1 MMADK
6 KRKSEE
12 TNARSLSD
20 KKFHRASRRFDD
32 LQDYEHPADTRYKSA
47 VAFKDNPAARSN
59 KEIDAAV
66 PMIDDLFE
74 EKPYEIK
81 NAKERRAAK
90 AKSKKAKAQKEAE
103 AQARAPKHLKAGASS
118 KGNAKPKHA
127 VPAPQKLGYKAPVE
141 DVLDAA
147 QEGGAEVG
155 ENEEFLGVEAINK
168 TPVTQP
174 VSHKVSFRSAS
185 GDLDKKKGTAKK
197 KKIFKAVAIVV
208 ACFLGVGLLGLV
220 AWLNRTVTF
229 ALNGKEETATAGTQ
243 LTKIMERENIH
254 VIPGNLVS
262 VSGNVLEEG
271 KGNAFTVK
279 VDGNDVPFDTGR
291 DLRVYGEEAIEV
303 GDGANVM
310 EPYDSQIQEQQPTLT
325 MQGAWGSVG
334 YISQWPRIGKVEMRT
349 GQISHETAPG
359 DVIEPLQNA
368 LVTNK
373 MIEPANGEKLIAITF
388 DDGPSEYTEK
398 YLNILAQYGAKAT
411 FFELCNSID
420 AYPNAS
426 RAIIAAG
433 CQIGSHTKSHSQL
446 TTLTPADLQAELS
459 ETYAK
464 IQSVTGEETTIVRPP
479 YGDISEKVWLN
490 SAGKMSVSVLWTQ
503 DTRDWARPGAAKI
516 VSNALA
522 GIKPGS
528 IILMHDGGGNRDQ
541 DLEALPQILKTL
553 TDQGYKFVTLQELL
567 ASDSTIPEDIATC
580 NATMPDGSVWPT
592 ALGD

>member
-1 MMADK
+1 MADN

-32 LQDYEHPADTRYKSA
+32 LQDYEHPADTRYKGA
-47 VAFKDNPAARSN
+47 VAFKDNPAARSY

-66 PMIDDLFE
+66 PTIDDLFE
-74 EKPYEIK
+74 ENHYEIK

-103 AQARAPKHLKAGASS
+103 AQARAAKHLKAGASS
-118 KGNAKPKHA
+118 KGGAKPKHA
-127 VPAPQKLGYKAPVE
+127 MPAPHKLGYKAPVK

-147 QEGGAEVG
+147 QEGGAEAG
-155 ENEEFLGVEAINK
+155 ENEEFLGVEYINK

-174 VSHKVSFRSAS
+174 VSHKVGFRNAS
-185 GDLDKKKGTAKK
+185 KDLDKKKGGANK

-229 ALNGKEETATAGTQ
+229 TLNGKEETATAGTQ

-254 VIPGNLVS
+254 VTPGNLVS

-271 KGNAFTVK
+271 KGNAFSIK

-291 DLRVYGEEAIEV
+291 DMRVYGEEAIEV

-325 MQGAWGSVG
+325 MQGAWGSVS
-334 YISQWPRIGKVEMRT
+334 YISQWPRVGKIEMRT

-359 DVIEPLQNA
+359 NVIEPLQNA
-368 LVTNK
+368 IVTNK
-373 MIEPANGEKLIAITF
+373 MIEPANGEKLITITF

-398 YLNILAQYGAKAT
+398 YLNILAKYGAKAT
-411 FFELCNSID
+411 FFELCDNID
-420 AYPNAS
+420 AYPDAS

-446 TTLTPADLQAELS
+446 TKLTPADLQSELS
-459 ETYAK
+459 ETFAK

-479 YGDISEKVWLN
+479 YGDMSEKVWLN
-490 SAGKMSVSVLWTQ
+490 SAGKMSLSVLWTQ

-522 GIKPGS
+522 AIQPGS

-541 DLEALPQILKTL
+541 DLEALPQILKAL
-553 TDQGYKFVTLQELL
+553 TDQGYKFVTLKELL
-567 ASDSTIPEDIATC
+567 ASDPTIPEDIATC
-580 NATMPDGSVWPT
+580 NATMPEGSVWPT
-592 ALGD
+592 TIGD